1 MFQKEC
7 KGQQLIDLEK
17 TSIRFS
23 DVQELFGKLNQI
35 MSAILGHTQ
44 CLVTIAE
51 ISTTE
56 DISQLVDLIVGIG
69 VPIKHLL
76 LIGTDLDLNLL
87 LKSKLNFDI
96 QILDTSTGNSKIE
109 KTNFRGAYM
118 QYNSRWRRDKE
129 FLSCSWK
136 RAS

>member
-7 KGQQLIDLEK
+7 EGQRLIDLEK

-96 QILDTSTGNSKIE
+96 QILDTSTGNSKIA
-109 KTNFRGAYM
+109 KTAFKGVNM
-118 QYNSRWRRDKE
+118 QYNSRRRND
-129 FLSCSWK
+129 
-136 RAS
+136 

>member
-7 KGQQLIDLEK
+7 KGQPLIDLGK

-51 ISTTE
+51 INTTE
-56 DISQLVDLIVGIG
+56 DIFQLVDLVTGIR
-69 VPIKHLL
+69 VPKKHLL
-76 LIGTDLDLNLL
+76 LIGTESNENLL
-87 LKSKLNFDI
+87 LKSKINFDI

-109 KTNFRGAYM
+109 KTNFTGAYM
-118 QYNSRWRRDKE
+118 QYNSR
-129 FLSCSWK
+129 
-136 RAS
+136 